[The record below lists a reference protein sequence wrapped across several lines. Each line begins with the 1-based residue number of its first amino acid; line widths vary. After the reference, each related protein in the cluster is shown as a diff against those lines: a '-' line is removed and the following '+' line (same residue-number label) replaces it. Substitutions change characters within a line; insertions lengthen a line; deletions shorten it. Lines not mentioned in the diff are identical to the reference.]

1 VAKALREQFLPD
13 AAGGAP
19 PASIPGALLATVEKV
34 DNIVAAF
41 ACGEPP
47 SGSKDPYGLRRA
59 AAGMVA
65 IAAKHGLRYDVQK
78 LVNKAYDG
86 LEKFRKL
93 VPRDQVAPE
102 ATAFILERLAKALT
116 DDGIGRD
123 IVDAVLPTSRDFLD
137 LRARAEAVQAMRSS
151 PAWEDLVTVYT
162 RPSNLA
168 KKLPAGAAAAG
179 GEALGGLQPSLFQVE
194 AERTLMGEWWQAA
207 GEAGI
212 AVEKRKYG
220 EALAILAR
228 LRPFVDKY
236 FDDVL
241 VMADD
246 EAVRIN
252 RLRQL
257 AAIANSVKSVAYLEY
272 VQG

>member
-1 VAKALREQFLPD
+1 
-13 AAGGAP
+13 
-19 PASIPGALLATVEKV
+19 V

-65 IAAKHGLRYDVQK
+65 IAAKHGLRYDVEK
-78 LVNKAYDG
+78 LVNRAYDG
-86 LEKFRKL
+86 LEKFPKL
-93 VPRDQVAPE
+93 VSRDQVVPE
-102 ATAFILERLAKALT
+102 ATTFILERLAKALT

-137 LRARAEAVQAMRSS
+137 LRARAEALAKFRVSD
-151 PAWEDLVTVYT
+151 AWEDLATVFT

-168 KKLPAGAAAAG
+168 KKLPEGAAAAP
-179 GEALGGLQPSLFQVE
+179 GEALGGLQPSLFQTE
-194 AERTLMGEWWQAA
+194 AERALMGEWWQAA

-212 AVEKRKYG
+212 AVEKRDYTK
-220 EALAILAR
+220 ALSLLAR
-228 LRPFVDKY
+228 LRPFLDKY

-241 VMADD
+241 VMAED

-257 AAIANSVKSVAYLEY
+257 AAIAESVKKVAYLEY